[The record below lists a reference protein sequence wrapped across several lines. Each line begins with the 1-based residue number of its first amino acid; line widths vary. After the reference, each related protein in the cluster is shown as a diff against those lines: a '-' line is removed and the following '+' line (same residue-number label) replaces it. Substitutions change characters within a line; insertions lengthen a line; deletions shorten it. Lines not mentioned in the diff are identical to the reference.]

1 MTLKHRIFSYRL
13 NKSDLSVCVC
23 SWLVMNILHIELWK
37 CIARI
42 FFVRKLINAPPPLP
56 NLGIEIHLT
65 LLKNLNIH
73 FISTI
78 LS

>member
-1 MTLKHRIFSYRL
+1 MRECFP
-13 NKSDLSVCVC
+13 V
-23 SWLVMNILHIELWK
+23 IELDCCRVLSYVPVK
-37 CIARI
+37 QQQTLITNQ
-42 FFVRKLINAPPPLP
+42 LINAPPLP